1 MRILIDQRT
10 DDILIDENM
19 IEKVIVTALKK
30 ARYGIDYEIS
40 ISFVDEEE
48 IKSLNTEYRNK
59 ASVTD
64 VLSFQL
70 YEKEDIPDFGML
82 GDIVV
87 CVKRAKEQ
95 AEEFGHS
102 LDREIYYLIVHS
114 VLHLLGYDHEL
125 EEEKVEMRML
135 EKEIMRELGIFK
147 G

>member
-87 CVKRAKEQ
+87 CVKIAKEQ